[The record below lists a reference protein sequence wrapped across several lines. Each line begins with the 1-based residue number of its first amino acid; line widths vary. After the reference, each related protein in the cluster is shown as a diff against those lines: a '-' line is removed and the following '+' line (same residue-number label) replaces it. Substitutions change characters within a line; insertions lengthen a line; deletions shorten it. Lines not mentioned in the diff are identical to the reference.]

1 MTRLD
6 RALGILLLLS
16 DQKSITATALA
27 ERFEVSVRTIY
38 RDVEMLGTL
47 GVPVYAERG
56 SAGGYRLLE
65 GFFLAPIAFT
75 RNEAVSLLLALA
87 LLRSLHLTPLAQ
99 ELETAERKL
108 VGVLPKH
115 LRGLLGETQR
125 LFGFER
131 TARDAFHTEPDDRHA
146 ADPGH
151 AAERRAIDVF
161 LKAVLDGVR
170 VSLGYRYASGTERAP
185 RDIDPLGVLWDR
197 DRWYLVGRPVDRSRA
212 RMWRADRVRDIAA
225 TTIKVA
231 PDPSF
236 DVRRFLGRTWL
247 AGAMKEWAKDDPVKI
262 RMTHAQAQRLRAD
275 WLYGHAQFERGP
287 DGSTIMTLGEGLEP
301 ALALVRWLGPG
312 AELLEPRAWRARA
325 AAELSA
331 MAEAHRAG

>member
-1 MTRLD
+1 MNRLD

-16 DQKSITATALA
+16 DQKSVTATALS

-108 VGVLPKH
+108 LGVLPKH
-115 LRGLLGETQR
+115 LRPLLGETQR
-125 LFGFER
+125 LFAFER
-131 TARDAFHTEPDDRHA
+131 IARDAFHTDPDEPSSSG
-146 ADPGH
+146 P
-151 AAERRAIDVF
+151 AEEKEQRAIDVF

-170 VSLGYRYASGTERAP
+170 VS
-185 RDIDPLGVLWDR
+185 
-197 DRWYLVGRPVDRSRA
+197 
-212 RMWRADRVRDIAA
+212 IA
-225 TTIKVA
+225 
-231 PDPSF
+231 
-236 DVRRFLGRTWL
+236 
-247 AGAMKEWAKDDPVKI
+247 
-262 RMTHAQAQRLRAD
+262 
-275 WLYGHAQFERGP
+275 
-287 DGSTIMTLGEGLEP
+287 
-301 ALALVRWLGPG
+301 
-312 AELLEPRAWRARA
+312 
-325 AAELSA
+325 
-331 MAEAHRAG
+331 

>member
-1 MTRLD
+1 MNRLD

-16 DQKSITATALA
+16 DQKSVTATALA
-27 ERFEVSVRTIY
+27 ARFEVSVRTIY
-38 RDVEMLGTL
+38 RDVDMLGTL

-108 VGVLPKH
+108 QGVLPKH
-115 LRGLLGETQR
+115 LRPLLAETQR

-131 TARDAFHTEPDDRHA
+131 TARDAFHGDPEAEPMSA
-146 ADPGH
+146 PNEAM
-151 AAERRAIDVF
+151 EQRAIDTF

-170 VSLGYRYASGTERAP
+170 VTIAYRVAAGTERPP
-185 RDIDPLGVLWDR
+185 RDVDPLGVLWDR
-197 DRWYLVGRPVDRSRA
+197 DRWYLVGRRPERA
-212 RMWRADRVRDIAA
+212 RAQMWRADRVRDIAA

-231 PDPSF
+231 PDPAF

-247 AGAMKEWAKDDPVKI
+247 AAAMKEWAKDDPVKI
-262 RMTHAQAQRLRAD
+262 RMTGAQARRMRTD
-275 WLYGHAQFERGP
+275 WLYGHAHFERGP
-287 DGSTIMTLGEGLEP
+287 DGSTIMTFGEGPET
-301 ALALVRWLGPG
+301 ALAVLRWLGPG
-312 AELLEPRAWRARA
+312 AELIAPAAWRARA
-325 AAELSA
+325 AEELSA
-331 MAEAHRAG
+331 MAAAHR